1 MANTQSP
8 FKECLMAISQ
18 LLTKYDDS
26 NRIYVTA
33 NSSEFQQR
41 VFLIASIMRILE
53 KYIRYANKQTNE
65 YRRVRARYL
74 NLGSIFN
81 DYTDMVVKYEPYVE
95 CKNPPSMDDLNERWF
110 RMCANLITFTNRYVS
125 K

>member
-1 MANTQSP
+1 MANTQSS
-8 FKECLMAISQ
+8 FEECLMAISQ
-18 LLTKYDDS
+18 LLATYDGG
-26 NRIYVTA
+26 NKVYVEE
-33 NSSEFQQR
+33 NSSGFQQR

-53 KYIRYANKQTNE
+53 KYIQYANKQTNE

-110 RMCANLITFTNRYVS
+110 RMRANLITFTNRYVS